1 MIQFFT
7 KKLILIAAV
16 FAFLG
21 TISCQKEINESFD
34 SNGDNTT
41 PPTRTVDLTT
51 RINSS
56 VTGFVTDEN
65 DAAVNGATV
74 RFGSAT
80 TTTDKYG
87 YFQFSNISV
96 VRDAAVVTVE
106 KSGYFHGI
114 KTYRAETGKSRFF
127 RIKLIP
133 KTTTGTIDAT
143 SGGSATLSN
152 GLTVALPGSGV
163 VYASNNAPYSGT
175 INVAAYWINPTAKD
189 LDMIMP
195 GDLRGIDKNGGLNE
209 LTTFGMCAVELTSPS
224 GDLLQIA
231 PGKKATLT
239 FPIPAAMNASA
250 PSSIILWY
258 FDESKG
264 LWIEDGTATKNGSSY
279 VGDVSHFSFWNC
291 DRPDDYVYLNCTL
304 FDSNGNP
311 IPYAWIRLS
320 EVSDPWNT
328 RGGITNDSGYVSGI
342 IPANTQLQMEVY
354 TNYYNGCPTPI
365 YTQLITTGSTDITLS
380 VTIPNSVPSQA
391 DVSGSVTDCNGLPV
405 SNGYII
411 MQDGY
416 YNYRYALDGLGQY
429 NFSTILCNSSS
440 NVTFIAED
448 ATSAQQS
455 TPLSY
460 TVNVGNNVIPN
471 LQACG
476 TSISQFINYSV
487 NGISYS
493 LIAPADSIFTFP
505 NPQTIPSR
513 IEVHGFHNRTTA
525 PPIYRNV
532 SLGFSDAGISAGSVQ
547 TLTMFYTSDISDSTN
562 LNTPINVNITE
573 YGSVGQF
580 IAGDFTGT
588 LTGAGP
594 AFTLYNITCNFRVRR
609 TQ

>member
-1 MIQFFT
+1 MTKFFT
-7 KKLILIAAV
+7 QKLKLFIAVIAL
-16 FAFLG
+16 LG
-21 TISCQKEINESFD
+21 TFSCQKELND
-34 SNGDNTT
+34 SIDGT
-41 PPTRTVDLTT
+41 PDGTGSTHTVDLTT

-65 DAAVNGATV
+65 NAAVNGATV
-74 RFGSAT
+74 SFGNAT

-87 YFQFSNISV
+87 FFQFSNISV
-96 VRDAAVVTVE
+96 IRDAAVVTVE

-133 KTTTGTIDAT
+133 KTTSGTINAT
-143 SGGSATLSN
+143 SGGSTTLAN
-152 GLTVALPGSGV
+152 GLTVALPSSGV

-175 INVAAYWINPTAKD
+175 INVAAFWINPTAKD

-209 LTTFGMCAVELTSPS
+209 LTTLGMCAVELTSPS

-258 FDESKG
+258 FDEGKG

-291 DRPDDYVYLNCTL
+291 DRPDDYVYLSCTL
-304 FDSNGNP
+304 FDSNGDP
-311 IPYAWIRLS
+311 IPYAWVRLT

-342 IPANTQLQMEVY
+342 IPANTQLQLEVY
-354 TNYYNGCPTPI
+354 TNYYNGCPTPV
-365 YTQLITTGSTDITLS
+365 YTQLITTGINDITLN

-391 DVSGSVTDCNGLPV
+391 NITGSVTDCSGLPV

-416 YNYRYALDGLGQY
+416 YNYRYALNSLGQY
-429 NFSTILCNSSS
+429 DFSTILCNSSS

-448 ATSAQQS
+448 ATSGQQG
-455 TPLSY
+455 TPLPY
-460 TVNVGNNVIPN
+460 TINVGTNAIPN
-471 LQACG
+471 IQACG

-487 NGISYS
+487 NGVPYS
-493 LIAPADSIFTFP
+493 L
-505 NPQTIPSR
+505 
-513 IEVHGFHNRTTA
+513 TA
-525 PPIYRNV
+525 PIDSFMMYVN
-532 SLGFSDAGISAGSVQ
+532 VQ
-547 TLTMFYTSDISDSTN
+547 TVPTSIYIYNMGRSTSGSSYVNFDFTNTGIGVGSTQLLNNFYTSMISDSTVIT
-562 LNTPINVNITE
+562 TPVNVNITE

-594 AFTLYNITCNFRVRR
+594 AFTIYNISCNFRIRR
-609 TQ
+609 SQ

>member
-1 MIQFFT
+1 MNQFFT
-7 KKLILIAAV
+7 KKLLLIVAV
-16 FAFLG
+16 IALLG
-21 TISCQKEINESFD
+21 TISCQKEIND
-34 SNGDNTT
+34 SNGSGDVST
-41 PPTRTVDLTT
+41 PSTHTVDLTT

-65 DAAVNGATV
+65 NAAVNGATV

-80 TTTDKYG
+80 TSTDKYG

-96 VRDAAVVTVE
+96 IRDAAVVTVE

-133 KTTTGTIDAT
+133 KTTSGTINTT
-143 SGGSATLSN
+143 SGGSTTLSN
-152 GLTVALPGSGV
+152 GLTVALPSSGV
-163 VYASNNAPYSGT
+163 VYASNNAAYSGT

-239 FPIPAAMNASA
+239 FPIPATMNASA
-250 PSSIILWY
+250 PNSIILWY

-264 LWIEDGTATKNGSSY
+264 LWIEDGIATKNGSSY

-291 DRPDDYVYLNCTL
+291 DRPDDYVYLSCTL

-311 IPYAWIRLS
+311 IPYAWIRLT
-320 EVSDPWNT
+320 EVTDPWNT

-365 YTQLITTGSTDITLS
+365 YTQLITTGTNDITLN

-416 YNYRYALDGLGQY
+416 YNYRYALNGLGQY

-440 NVTFIAED
+440 NVTFIVED
-448 ATSAQQS
+448 ASSSQQGI
-455 TPLSY
+455 PLSY
-460 TVNVGNNVIPN
+460 TINIGNNAIPN
-471 LQACG
+471 IQACG
-476 TSISQFINYSV
+476 TSISQYINYSV
-487 NGISYS
+487 NGMPYS
-493 LIAPADSIFTFP
+493 LTAPVDSFMMYV
-505 NPQTIPSR
+505 NPQTTPSS
-513 IEVHGFHNRTTA
+513 INIYNMGRTTSGSS
-525 PPIYRNV
+525 YVNFD
-532 SLGFSDAGISAGSVQ
+532 FSNTGIGVGSAQ
-547 TLTMFYTSDISDSTN
+547 TLNNFYTSMISDSTIIT
-562 LNTPINVNITE
+562 TPVNVNITE

-580 IAGDFTGT
+580 IAGNFSGT

-594 AFTLYNITCNFRVRR
+594 TFTLYNITCNFRIRR
-609 TQ
+609 SQ

>member
-7 KKLILIAAV
+7 KKLILIIAV
-16 FAFLG
+16 FALLG
-21 TISCQKEINESFD
+21 TISCQKEINESID
-34 SNGDNTT
+34 STGDNTT

-74 RFGSAT
+74 RFGNAT

-87 YFQFSNISV
+87 YFHFSNISV

-133 KTTTGTIDAT
+133 KTTTGTINAS

-152 GLTVALPGSGV
+152 GLTVALPSSGV

-189 LDMIMP
+189 LEMIMP
-195 GDLRGIDKNGGLNE
+195 GDLRGIDNNGGLNE

-239 FPIPAAMNASA
+239 FPIPAAMDASA

-291 DRPDDYVYLNCTL
+291 DRPDDYIYLSCTL

-365 YTQLITTGSTDITLS
+365 YTQLITTGTSDITLN

-416 YNYRYALDGLGQY
+416 YNYRYALNGLGQY
-429 NFSTILCNSSS
+429 GFSTILCNSTS

-448 ATSAQQS
+448 ASSAQQS

-476 TSISQFINYSV
+476 TSISQYINYSV
-487 NGISYS
+487 NGVPYS
-493 LIAPADSIFTFP
+493 LTAPVDSFMMYV
-505 NPQTIPSR
+505 NPQTTPSS
-513 IEVHGFHNRTTA
+513 IYIYNMGRTTSGSS
-525 PPIYRNV
+525 YVNFD
-532 SLGFSDAGISAGSVQ
+532 FSNTGIGAGSVE
-547 TLTMFYTSDISDSTN
+547 TLNNFYTSMISDSTVIT
-562 LNTPINVNITE
+562 TPVNVNITE

-580 IAGDFTGT
+580 IAGNFTGT

-594 AFTLYNITCNFRVRR
+594 TFTLYNITCDFRVRR
-609 TQ
+609 SQ